1 MTSILVCV
9 TTLPP
14 CEHPLWRRLGM
25 QYMSHSTCRPRRALL
40 MVKVAG
46 AVGEWLPVRRV
57 TFISH
62 SQAGQLA
69 VTPSIDT
76 PPPPVFPVSSYL
88 KFSFGFFVSFH
99 GRRGHSL
106 EEPAGSRCV
115 PHSDHARLSSASRTD
130 MLPLSTQSLAHTSPR
145 CFPFSFLP
153 RHTAYLFTPWP
164 VLHFFRSLVT
174 CWPWEYLPIT
184 CIACMCER
192 QLYWEMQMGC

>member
-76 PPPPVFPVSSYL
+76 PPPPCFRWVPILSFLLGSSCHSMAEGATAWKNLQVHAASLTLTTHVSLLLHAQICCLS
-88 KFSFGFFVSFH
+88 
-99 GRRGHSL
+99 
-106 EEPAGSRCV
+106 
-115 PHSDHARLSSASRTD
+115 PHSHWLTLHLDVSLS
-130 MLPLSTQSLAHTSPR
+130 
-145 CFPFSFLP
+145 
-153 RHTAYLFTPWP
+153 
-164 VLHFFRSLVT
+164 RSYPDT
-174 CWPWEYLPIT
+174 LPIFSLHGL
-184 CIACMCER
+184 CSISLGLLLHAGLGNIY
-192 QLYWEMQMGC
+192 Q

>member
-1 MTSILVCV
+1 M
-9 TTLPP
+9 
-14 CEHPLWRRLGM
+14 
-25 QYMSHSTCRPRRALL
+25 
-40 MVKVAG
+40 
-46 AVGEWLPVRRV
+46 
-57 TFISH
+57 
-62 SQAGQLA
+62 
-69 VTPSIDT
+69 
-76 PPPPVFPVSSYL
+76 
-88 KFSFGFFVSFH
+88 SFH

-184 CIACMCER
+184 CLPVCVRGNYTEKCKWVARLSNCVP
-192 QLYWEMQMGC
+192 YWEMVLNRNSRREECVLNISAGNSSICPSVRTDKAAGF